1 MKHSTLRG
9 PSRFHHGATDPA
21 TLLVSRDYL
30 PALLTRIGAADR
42 SIVLVSYVVSP
53 VIKTKKGAA
62 WTVLQALGRA
72 SCRHV
77 GVRVVLERSPRE
89 RAGSAAART
98 ACRMLI
104 DMGAR
109 ARLGPPGLTV
119 HSKYV
124 VLDSL
129 HVLVGS
135 HNLTNRSL
143 TRNYEVSLMLAER
156 QIALELSIGF
166 QRLWERSED
175 I

>member
-1 MKHSTLRG
+1 MKHSTLHR
-9 PSRFHHGATDPA
+9 PSGSPHGATDPA

-30 PALLTRIGAADR
+30 PALLARIGAAER

-53 VIKTKKGAA
+53 LIKTTTGPA
-62 WTVLQALGRA
+62 WTVLQALGQA
-72 SCRHV
+72 SCRRV
-77 GVRVVLERSPRE
+77 GVRVILERSPRE
-89 RAGSAAART
+89 RAGSRAART

-119 HSKYV
+119 HSKYA
-124 VLDSL
+124 VLDTL
-129 HVLVGS
+129 HVLLGS

-143 TRNYEVSLMLAER
+143 TRNYEVSVMLAET

-166 QRLWERSED
+166 QRLWDRSED

>member
-1 MKHSTLRG
+1 MRNPNPHAR
-9 PSRFHHGATDPA
+9 SRLHHRATDPA

-30 PALLTRIGAADR
+30 PALLARIRAAQR
-42 SIVLVSYVVSP
+42 SVVLVSYVVSP

-62 WTVLQALGRA
+62 WTVLQALGQA
-72 SCRHV
+72 SCRRV
-77 GVRVVLERSPRE
+77 AVRVVLERSPRE
-89 RAGSAAART
+89 RAGSRAART

-104 DMGAR
+104 DMGAK

-119 HSKYV
+119 HSKYAI
-124 VLDSL
+124 LDTL

-143 TRNYEVSLMLAER
+143 NRNYEVSVMLAER

-166 QRLWERSED
+166 QRLWQRSED
-175 I
+175 L